1 VDQSVGRAVAVDESE
16 RRRQLRRALVAST
29 IGTTIEWYDF
39 LLYTTAAGLVF
50 GKLYFPETDPATG
63 VLLAFATYFVGFV
76 ARPVGAAIF
85 GHFGDRIGR
94 KATLIATFTI
104 MGVGTFLIGLVPG
117 YAQIGVW
124 GGIILSVLRF
134 IQGVGVGGEWGGSV
148 LLAMEWGGQKR
159 RGFIAS
165 WPQFG
170 GPAGL
175 LTANL
180 AILIFS
186 AISGDGFL
194 TWGWRVPFLFS
205 IVLIFVGLYIR
216 LRILETPEFAKIV
229 QRRRIEQQPVL
240 AVLKRHP
247 KEILLSCF
255 IRMSE
260 QGPFYIYTGFIFAY
274 AGTVLGFDRN
284 AILIP
289 VLIASALSI
298 ITIPLSGHLS
308 DRFGRKPV
316 YMVGVIGTAIWGFVY
331 FGLLDLRVAALAFI
345 AMALSLVFHDV
356 QYGPQA
362 AIIAEGFPT
371 PVRYSGSSIGYQL
384 ASVFAGGPAPLI
396 AAALFAA
403 YKSSTPVAVYILITA
418 IISGICLL
426 LMPERSRMDVS
437 VDYEEAAAA
446 AAPRPAA
453 AQGTLAS

>member
-1 VDQSVGRAVAVDESE
+1 VNQPVSSAVAVDASE
-16 RRRQLRRALVAST
+16 RRKQLLRALVAST

-76 ARPVGAAIF
+76 ARPIGAAIF
-85 GHFGDRIGR
+85 GHYGDRIGR
-94 KATLIATFTI
+94 KGTLIATFTT

-124 GGIILSVLRF
+124 GGILLSILRF

-148 LLAMEWGGQKR
+148 LLAMEWGSQQR

-194 TWGWRVPFLFS
+194 TWGWRIPFLFS
-205 IVLIFVGLYIR
+205 ILLIFVGLYIR

-229 QRRRIEQQPVL
+229 QRRRLEQQPV
-240 AVLKRHP
+240 VTVIKRYP

-260 QGPFYIYTGFIFAY
+260 QAPFYIYTGFIFAY
-274 AGTVLGFDRN
+274 GTTTLGMDRN
-284 AILIP
+284 SILIP
-289 VLIASALSI
+289 VLIASALSA

-331 FGLLDLRVAALAFI
+331 FGMLDSRVGFLAFL
-345 AMALSLVFHDV
+345 AMALSLVLHDV

-371 PVRYSGSSIGYQL
+371 AVRYSGSSIGYQL

-403 YKSSTPVAVYILITA
+403 YKSSTPVAVYILICA
-418 IISGICLL
+418 IISGLCVMLT
-426 LMPERSRMDVS
+426 PERSRMDIS
-437 VDYEEAAAA
+437 VEHEEAQAAAA
-446 AAPRPAA
+446 GRRTATQPSAV
-453 AQGTLAS
+453 S